1 MLRLITGI
9 KPYSKYLLIAW
20 IIVILTVS
28 SVPSLPTIKIDS
40 GKSIIRLDYFIHF
53 FEYGL
58 LAFMAYVY
66 FADLRFEMSQKKYA
80 IVTAGLIF
88 LSMAD
93 ELHQI
98 LIPGRYFNVKDM
110 LSNVL
115 GIIAALIFC
124 RVVFR
129 ILGGKVR

>member
-20 IIVILTVS
+20 IIIILTVS

-66 FADLRFEMSQKKYA
+66 FTDLRFEMSQKKYA